1 MVITLEHGED
11 RVRNA
16 STDEINQKIDREI
29 LGSIHYYATQDAET
43 IQGRICQLDKEWD
56 MDRILELNASLISFG
71 GVLLAAAFGKKWL
84 ILPMLVTGFL
94 ARHAIEGWCPPIPV
108 LRKLGVRT
116 QKEIDTER
124 HALLKLLER

>member
-1 MVITLEHGED
+1 MVITLDHGED

-16 STDEINQKIDREI
+16 STEEINQKIDREI
-29 LGSIHYYATQDAET
+29 LGSIHYYATQDADT

-56 MDRILELNASLISFG
+56 MDRILQLNASLLSFG

-84 ILPMLVTGFL
+84 VLPMLVTGFL
-94 ARHAIEGWCPPIPV
+94 ARHAIEGWCPPIPL
-108 LRKLGVRT
+108 LRKLGIRT

>member
-1 MVITLEHGED
+1 MVITLDHGED

-43 IQGRICQLDKEWD
+43 IQGRIWQLDKEWD

-71 GVLLAAAFGKKWL
+71 GVLLATAFGKKWL
-84 ILPMLVTGFL
+84 ILPLLVTGFL

-108 LRKLGVRT
+108 LRKLGIRT

-124 HALLKLLER
+124 HALLKLLEK